1 MLKRVLNSLLAL
13 GLVAGL
19 FVAFPQKVYAI
30 GNPTAINIGSAL
42 AFTDVLET
50 GDFLFFVRYNV
61 AYSPTP
67 PELPEATFYTVLYNP
82 AGTVILGSVP
92 LHYYGNN
99 INSVYFSAAQAATA
113 GLVSG
118 TAYLLRV
125 SGSPLVFTPLIE
137 GTNMATQA
145 LGPSSYHT
153 KAEVPS
159 LLLQQAQVLQVDLGV
174 TLVTTGG
181 LLNSTGTIYFLKA
194 IPALGTIAP
203 SMFITVASGVTAE
216 YTNWTENVTA
226 IMARRGPML
235 QGMVTSWA
243 DFLHTTYDWAAV
255 WLALMTFL
263 LFSIFLY
270 PMLKDA
276 KLATICAFPVL
287 PFMAWA
293 GMSEDLLRSIILI
306 VLGLGVLFG
315 VIFIL
320 GKFK

>member
-1 MLKRVLNSLLAL
+1 MRRFLNSLITL
-13 GLVAGL
+13 GLIIAC
-19 FVAFPQKVYAI
+19 FVGFPQKVYAI
-30 GNPTAINIGSAL
+30 GNPTAINVGTAI

-61 AYSPTP
+61 AYTPTP
-67 PELPEATFYTVLYNP
+67 SELPETTFYTVLYNTT
-82 AGTVILGSVP
+82 GTTILGSVP

-99 INSVYFSAAQAATA
+99 VNSIYFTATQATTA

-125 SGSPLVFTPLIE
+125 SGSPLVFGSLVE
-137 GTNMATQA
+137 GTNMATQS

-153 KAEVPS
+153 KAELPA
-159 LLLQQAQVLQVDLGV
+159 LLLQQAQILQIDLGV

-181 LLNSTGTIYFLKA
+181 LLNATGTIYFLKA

-203 SMFITVASGVTAE
+203 SMFVTVASGVTAE
-216 YTNWTENVTA
+216 YTNWTTNTTA
-226 IMARRGPML
+226 IIARRGPML
-235 QGMVTSWA
+235 QETVD
-243 DFLHTTYDWAAV
+243 DFKDLLHTTYDWAAV

-270 PMLKDA
+270 PMLKDV

-293 GMSEDLLRSIILI
+293 GMSQDLLNTI
-306 VLGLGVLFG
+306 VLITIGLGVLFA
-315 VIFIL
+315 VIFFL